1 MKQITGKQ
9 LIKILER
16 HGWSLQRKESSHFI
30 YAKQSLSVKI
40 SVPIHGSKPIKIGLL
55 KHLLKQAGI
64 KEDEI

>member
-1 MKQITGKQ
+1 MKQITGKE

-16 HGWSLQRKESSHFI
+16 HGWDLQRKESSHFI
-30 YAKQSLSVKI
+30 YAKQGISVKI
-40 SVPIHGSKPIKIGLL
+40 SVPIHGNKPIKIGLL